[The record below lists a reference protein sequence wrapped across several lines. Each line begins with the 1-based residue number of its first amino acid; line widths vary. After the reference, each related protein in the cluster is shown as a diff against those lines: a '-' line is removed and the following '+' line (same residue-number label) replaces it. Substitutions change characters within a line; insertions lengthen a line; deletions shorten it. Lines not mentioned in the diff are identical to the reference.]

1 MKPFIKFKIPL
12 LLILFVN
19 LNLSEKAHAGLDNPA
34 ATTESTLSGTSILL
48 GITTFIVVNQSDIN
62 AFVKFPLMFGALAT
76 VFLGP
81 FVTAEYIGEPGF
93 DTRIKSVFW
102 GNINPEELEVARA
115 ELESQIMVIQYSP
128 SLLKNLDAKLI
139 IKAFEAKHLNSKQK
153 SVLFSKLALEV
164 IEDIDIAESILDS
177 PKYLEKFLGEYDTE
191 ANRRIFRNLALVFYD

>member
-76 VFLGP
+76 VSYTHLTLP
-81 FVTAEYIGEPGF
+81 TIGC
-93 DTRIKSVFW
+93 V
-102 GNINPEELEVARA
+102 
-115 ELESQIMVIQYSP
+115 
-128 SLLKNLDAKLI
+128 
-139 IKAFEAKHLNSKQK
+139 
-153 SVLFSKLALEV
+153 
-164 IEDIDIAESILDS
+164 
-177 PKYLEKFLGEYDTE
+177 
-191 ANRRIFRNLALVFYD
+191 